1 MNDKEK
7 AAEEFAKKTEA
18 LMWKAQLDKGECHF
32 VSRKAAF
39 LAGYEAAEAK
49 FRPVKIEKDRPET
62 WPPENER
69 GFFLKRINGDWSHHA
84 WFWDA
89 DCSLA
94 YCLEKGDFTHWMPIP
109 EIGE

>member
-1 MNDKEK
+1 MSDKEK
-7 AAEEFAKKTEA
+7 AAEEWCDQH
-18 LMWKAQLDKGECHF
+18 MCHLQMTCH
-32 VSRKAAF
+32 KDAF